1 VLGPRYLVTNCR
13 TSTQVEI
20 VGCNCTLIGICVAIG
35 RYRQLFQD
43 IAPSTPHYNQLF
55 HSSLVS
61 LSVTSDPTVESYWKI
76 QCFLRGRMLRLLG
89 HEHLL
94 YVLIPPCGQ
103 NPLTHIYAAFSLM
116 YDAHLIKI

>member
-1 VLGPRYLVTNCR
+1 VTNCR
-13 TSTQVEI
+13 TSTQVAI
-20 VGCNCTLIGICVAIG
+20 VGCNRTLIGFCVAIG

-61 LSVTSDPTVESYWKI
+61 LPVTSDPTVESYWKI
-76 QCFLRGRMLRLLG
+76 QCYLRGRTLRLLG

-94 YVLIPPCGQ
+94 SFLFPHVDKT
-103 NPLTHIYAAFSLM
+103 PLTHIYSSFSFM
-116 YDAHLIKI
+116 YDAHLITV

>member
-1 VLGPRYLVTNCR
+1 MTNCR
-13 TSTQVEI
+13 TSTQVAI
-20 VGCNCTLIGICVAIG
+20 VGCNRTLTGFCVAIG
-35 RYRQLFQD
+35 RYRQFFRD

-61 LSVTSDPTVESYWKI
+61 LPVTSDPTVESYWKI
-76 QCFLRGRMLRLLG
+76 QCFLRGRTLRLLG

-94 YVLIPPCGQ
+94 YVLIPPRGQ

-116 YDAHLIKI
+116 YDAHLITI